1 MGSWAWFRRART
13 CAYKHAMTTLSPPS
27 PRDPV
32 LVSACRTPIGK
43 LRGAL
48 STMRPDDLLA
58 LAFSESVRR
67 AQIEPR
73 VVDEAYAGC
82 ANQAGEDNRNVA
94 RMAVLLA
101 GFPHEVPAVTVNR
114 LCASG
119 LEAVVQGS
127 RQVSVGDADVVVCGG
142 VESMS
147 RAPWVMAKPAD
158 PFPTGAPSVFDS
170 SLGWRFPNPR
180 MEKLFPLEQM
190 GETAENLVDQFK
202 VTRAAQDRFALR
214 SHERAVTAMRGQKLA
229 REIVAVKVPHKKG
242 ETVVDVDEQPRAD
255 STLDALA
262 ALKPAFR
269 KEGGSVTAGNSSTL
283 NDGAAAV
290 VVVARAY
297 ADAHGLP
304 VLATI
309 RGSASAGVSPRTM
322 GFGPVPAVAKL
333 LARHRLTTKD
343 IRFFELNEAFA
354 AQALAVTHGLGLSD
368 SDIDEKVNVRG
379 GAIALGH
386 PLGCSGARILTTLL
400 HTLVDEGGGL
410 GIATL
415 CVGVGQGLAL
425 LVER

>member
-1 MGSWAWFRRART
+1 MATFAN
-13 CAYKHAMTTLSPPS
+13 S

-48 STMRPDDLLA
+48 SAVRPDDLRA
-58 LAFSESVRR
+58 HVFAEAVRR
-67 AQIEPR
+67 AGVDQG

-101 GFPHEVPAVTVNR
+101 GLPQSLPASTVNR

-119 LEAVVQGS
+119 LEAIVQGS
-127 RQVSVGDADVVVCGG
+127 RQILVGDADVVLAGG

-158 PFPTGAPSVFDS
+158 AFPTGAPAVFDS
-170 SLGWRFPNPR
+170 SLGWRFPNPK
-180 MEKLFPLEQM
+180 MAGLFPLEQM
-190 GETAENLVDQFK
+190 GETAENLVDEHK
-202 VTRAAQDRFALR
+202 ISRADQDAFALR
-214 SHERAVTAMRGQKLA
+214 SHQRAVAAQTEKKFA
-229 REIVAVKVPHKKG
+229 RELVSVTIPGKKG
-242 ETVVDVDEQPRAD
+242 DVDVDADEQPRAD
-255 STLDALA
+255 TTLEALA
-262 ALKPAFR
+262 KLKPAFR
-269 KEGGSVTAGNSSTL
+269 KEAGSVTAGNSSTL

-290 VVVARAY
+290 VVVARAF

-309 RGSASAGVSPRTM
+309 RGSASAGVNPRTM
-322 GFGPVPAVAKL
+322 GFGPVPAVKL
-333 LARHRLTTKD
+333 TMRDLKA
-343 IRFFELNEAFA
+343 IELNEAFA
-354 AQALAVTHGLGLSD
+354 AQALAVTRGLGLGD
-368 SDIDEKVNVRG
+368 VDVDDKVNVRG

-386 PLGCSGARILTTLL
+386 PLGCSGARIVTTLVN
-400 HTLVDEGGGL
+400 TLVDAGGGL
-410 GIATL
+410 GLATL
-415 CVGVGQGLAL
+415 CVGVGQGLAV

>member
-1 MGSWAWFRRART
+1 MPAFS
-13 CAYKHAMTTLSPPS
+13 SS

-48 STMRPDDLLA
+48 AAVRPDDLLA
-58 LAFSESVRR
+58 HVFAEAVRR
-67 AQIEPR
+67 AGIAGTA
-73 VVDEAYAGC
+73 VDEAFAGC

-101 GFPHEVPAVTVNR
+101 GLPPTLPAVTVNR

-119 LEAVVQGS
+119 LEAIVQGS
-127 RQVSVGDADVVVCGG
+127 RAIQVGDVDVALCGG

-158 PFPTGAPSVFDS
+158 AYPTGAPAIFDS
-170 SLGWRFPNPR
+170 SLGWRFPNPK

-190 GETAENLVDQFK
+190 GETAENLVDEYK
-202 VTRAAQDRFALR
+202 IARADQDAFALR
-214 SHERAVTAMRGQKLA
+214 SHQRAVAAQQAGRFT
-229 REIVAVKVPHKKG
+229 RELVPVTIPGKKG
-242 ETVVDVDEQPRAD
+242 DVVVAVDEQPRAD
-255 STLDALA
+255 TTLDALA
-262 ALKPAFR
+262 KLKPAFR
-269 KEGGSVTAGNSSTL
+269 KEGGTVTAGNASTL

-297 ADAHGLP
+297 AEAHGLP

-309 RGSASAGVSPRTM
+309 RGAASAGVSPRTM
-322 GFGPVPAVAKL
+322 GFGPVPAVQKL
-333 LARHRLTTKD
+333 LGRHQLTTKD

-354 AQALAVTHGLGLSD
+354 AQALAVTRGLGLGD
-368 SDIDEKVNVRG
+368 ADVDDRVNVRG

-386 PLGCSGARILTTLL
+386 PLGCSGARIVTTLL
-400 HTLVDEGGGL
+400 SILHDEGGGL

-425 LVER
+425 LVEHPGR